1 MRGWSLVEAE
11 VSAAAARRAK
21 KNGGKKEERAK
32 NFLCNSLKSASVCS
46 LRVPR
51 ISFAE
56 LARNSGL
63 SFFVGFI
70 FFVFFFLVREQQLP
84 LILFLFKIPRAF
96 FGFQILGFWPK
107 EPRVAGDEAWN
118 LEFIE

>member
-1 MRGWSLVEAE
+1 MGE
-11 VSAAAARRAK
+11 
-21 KNGGKKEERAK
+21 KKEERAK

-70 FFVFFFLVREQQLP
+70 FFVFFFFSARAAAAIDP
-84 LILFLFKIPRAF
+84 LSIQNSSSFFRISD
-96 FGFQILGFWPK
+96 FGFLAKRAKSRW
-107 EPRVAGDEAWN
+107 R
-118 LEFIE
+118 